1 MPRRPRRFI
10 ADRPAAQG
18 LIDRSAFSPPSFSDC
33 FPRES
38 KTARANFAHR
48 ATWFR
53 APSFR
58 AFITWELQQ

>member
-1 MPRRPRRFI
+1 MPRRSRRSI

-33 FPRES
+33 FLTES
-38 KTARANFAHR
+38 NTAHANFAHR

-58 AFITWELQQ
+58 TFITWELQQ